1 MKLDIG
7 CGQHKQPGFT
17 GVDIGDF
24 PGVDVVCPI
33 ESLSEK
39 FDPESIDEL
48 YTRDLLEHVDDL
60 FVALTEIYKV
70 CKKGAKITIIVPH
83 TTNYEFWGDPTH
95 KRKFSAASF
104 NFADKTIS
112 GKWGRDFYLP
122 EVDFRIKAIRFNW
135 WGDHYRNKGLIK
147 RGIIG
152 FFNRIISGLANMS
165 PFLCER
171 FWWVLVGG
179 FYSIEYYLEK
189 ES

>member
-60 FVALTEIYKV
+60 FVSVI
-70 CKKGAKITIIVPH
+70 
-83 TTNYEFWGDPTH
+83 
-95 KRKFSAASF
+95 
-104 NFADKTIS
+104 
-112 GKWGRDFYLP
+112 
-122 EVDFRIKAIRFNW
+122 
-135 WGDHYRNKGLIK
+135 
-147 RGIIG
+147 
-152 FFNRIISGLANMS
+152 
-165 PFLCER
+165 
-171 FWWVLVGG
+171 VLVCFTMFLSLLDVWFVFMTLLG
-179 FYSIEYYLEK
+179 I
-189 ES
+189 